1 MHKSPGSEPRPAPKR
16 KQFATGR
23 GAVEEEEEDDDD
35 NEEPSKRSPLSRAPA
50 PRRKSSSS
58 SSSDSPPA
66 DSPPPPAAAASDDD
80 EESFDFAHLTRH
92 ISTPLAS
99 TKVRS
104 NSLGFATFSHA
115 SAAQAILRPH
125 RQSFPVLG
133 QDRRDSLLAASRLA
147 SFLPAEEQDTGSEEE
162 DDSAHLP
169 APILFTEQIHSKA
182 RSSSTTNRRPKP
194 LPSSEK
200 ARKSIL
206 SSIRERR
213 RVQERVHQ
221 DGAVTRHKSSG
232 SIDNAVESGGCG
244 GGGGGAGGGNDNG
257 EDDDDPTVVRL
268 DRGGV
273 LVKTSMG
280 RIQFGIPPETIKDV
294 LQLGFPV
301 PQHYVVPRD
310 RFDNLVGLNMCELE
324 FPGYYQFFL
333 MQRSMTVIVPNED
346 TEHALRRLM
355 SEILQGPPEQHLYA
369 EEECLVD
376 PESRPDHV
384 KEMAFF
390 VRPRNGR
397 SIDVDSL
404 FTFQRFEPLEQHSSL
419 SSSGGGGMEEDV
431 VVAQVRLSEHVT
443 LLETTREWIVLDG
456 GREVTRIE
464 FWWASLVPQHATI
477 ATPLPECNFV
487 PPKLGVTVLGS
498 SHGFDPKQ
506 NTSGFVLWIHG
517 KGIMV
522 DPPPFCTGDIL
533 KRAGISPRWISAII
547 LTHCHADHDAGTFQK
562 ILVEGRVTLM
572 TTKTI
577 MASFLRKYSKISGY
591 TEAFLCRLFEPRIV
605 RIGEDV
611 FYAGGR
617 IKFHYSFHALPC
629 IGFQAF
635 VNGKSVAYSADT
647 LYEPKMLSDLCDEGV
662 LSKGRMQSL
671 LSFPFETADLV
682 LHEAGIPPIHTPV
695 SVLQSLSSNAQS
707 RLYLIH
713 IAEKAAEQSG
723 LRLARV
729 GAEHTIRVV
738 DDDRN
743 SLSFVLDVLTHSE
756 LFFPHLASANRFG
769 RALVLAAQERVSLYD
784 QPHVGDFAFLD
795 HAKNSHGARYHVKH
809 RHVTEHTQR
818 LSNLSQGSKAG
829 LFPRAAAV
837 AATGA
842 GTSRLKYHTSAMAA
856 SAATA
861 ATAGA
866 VFADEA
872 DDDFTVPQVADLLRM
887 SATRVKPANVVV
899 SAAQGEGDVGLYL
912 ILKGFCKI
920 QRQALPEPC
929 EPELAQPCEGP
940 VGSVLEP
947 GDCFG
952 ILSVGDNCDNSLIR
966 TSEVV
971 AMTEVELL
979 EVDLS
984 SLGYMLSTYPALD
997 GRLTRMHDL
1006 RMLSA
1011 WKTMELNSCLQR
1023 LVSFQRTQLLSIL
1036 EKKEFAAG
1044 EELWTK
1050 RQGPRNAYLVVDG
1063 QLVFPEMAENDHPFT
1078 AGAFLCDFHSMI
1090 ERRRLST
1097 NGVVGGGGGGGGGLG
1112 DLLDEEKNSI
1122 ASDEHSQISLDLNS
1136 FTPVPPPSPGS
1147 GNPSLVA
1154 KTKCTVF
1161 EIAWKDAVQFLE
1173 SNPGVLVQVF
1183 HSCATE

>member
-1 MHKSPGSEPRPAPKR
+1 MHKSPGSEPPSAPKR

-23 GAVEEEEEDDDD
+23 GGGEGEEEDE
-35 NEEPSKRSPLSRAPA
+35 EEPPKRSPLSCLPI
-50 PRRKSSSS
+50 RRKSSSS
-58 SSSDSPPA
+58 SSGGSPPA
-66 DSPPPPAAAASDDD
+66 ADD
-80 EESFDFAHLTRH
+80 EDDESFDFAELTRH

-104 NSLGFATFSHA
+104 SSLGFSTFSHA
-115 SAAQAILRPH
+115 SSAQAISRPH

-133 QDRRDSLLAASRLA
+133 QDRRDSLLGASRFA
-147 SFLPAEEQDTGSEEE
+147 SFQPAEQDTGSEDE

-169 APILFTEQIHSKA
+169 APILFTEQIHTKA

-194 LPSSEK
+194 LPTSEK

-206 SSIRERR
+206 GSIRERR

-221 DGAVTRHKSSG
+221 DCAVTRHKPSG
-232 SIDNAVESGGCG
+232 SIDNLVEG
-244 GGGGGAGGGNDNG
+244 GGSGNGSGNG
-257 EDDDDPTVVRL
+257 EEEDDQAAVIRL

-273 LVKTSMG
+273 LVKTSLG
-280 RIQFGIPPETIKDV
+280 LIQFGIPPETIKDV
-294 LQLGFPV
+294 LQLGLEV

-333 MQRSMTVIVPNED
+333 KQRSMTVIVPNED

-355 SEILQGPPEQHLYA
+355 HEILQGPPEQHLYT

-404 FTFQRFEPLEQHSSL
+404 FTFQRFEPLEQHL
-419 SSSGGGGMEEDV
+419 AMEDGREDV
-431 VVAQVRLSEHVT
+431 VVAQVQLNEQVT

-456 GREVTRIE
+456 GREVSRIE

-477 ATPLPECNFV
+477 ATPLPERNFV

-498 SHGFDPKQ
+498 SHGFDAKQ

-647 LYEPKMLSDLCDEGV
+647 LYEPKMLNDLCHEGV

-695 SVLQSLSSNAQS
+695 SVLQSLSPNAQS

-713 IAEKAAEQSG
+713 IAEQVAEKSG

-756 LFFPHLASANRFG
+756 LFFPHLASANRYG
-769 RALVLAAQERVSLYD
+769 RALVLAAQEKVSLYD
-784 QPHVGDFAFLD
+784 QPQVGDFAFLD

-809 RHVTEHTQR
+809 RYVTEHTQQPQQQQR

-829 LFPRAAAV
+829 LLPRAAA
-837 AATGA
+837 AAAASG
-842 GTSRLKYHTSAMAA
+842 GTPRLKYQTSAMTA
-856 SAATA
+856 SAAVA
-861 ATAGA
+861 M
-866 VFADEA
+866 FADEA

-920 QRQALPEPC
+920 QRRFPPTLHD
-929 EPELAQPCEGP
+929 PELAQPCEGP

-952 ILSVGDNCDNSLIR
+952 ILSVGDNCDNGLFR
-966 TSEVV
+966 TSEVIT
-971 AMTEVELL
+971 MTEVELL

-1050 RQGPRNAYLVVDG
+1050 RQGPRNAYLIVDG
-1063 QLVFPEMAENDHPFT
+1063 QLMFPEMAENDHPFT

-1090 ERRRLST
+1090 ERRKLSS
-1097 NGVVGGGGGGGGGLG
+1097 NGTVGGGNGGSG

-1122 ASDEHSQISLDLNS
+1122 ASDEHSQISLDLNP
-1136 FTPVPPPSPGS
+1136 FAPIPPSPGS